1 MGWIEM
7 NEKTKKAQKTK
18 AASLADR
25 YSFGHKAL
33 SVVLSV
39 VLLGF
44 GWPAVNPAEVF
55 ANNDSA
61 AQSEVAQTQES
72 AAGATDVTAAQPA
85 ESASSEQAVE
95 ASSANQAADANTAA
109 STSAAAASE
118 QPATQP
124 SQPSANKAAS
134 ADASAQVK
142 SEYDIALELNNA
154 SIKKAD
160 GTDAV
165 SVCPQPK
172 SPCLRVPVSN
182 SPWCPIT
189 ATS

>member
-1 MGWIEM
+1 MGCIEM
-7 NEKTKKAQKTK
+7 NEKTKKAQKAQTIT
-18 AASLADR
+18 SLADR

-55 ANNDSA
+55 ANSDDA
-61 AQSEVAQTQES
+61 AQSEAVQDQASEQN
-72 AAGATDVTAAQPA
+72 TAATQDAAPA
-85 ESASSEQAVE
+85 ASEQAPVASSEQAVE
-95 ASSANQAADANTAA
+95 ASSANQAADANAAA
-109 STSAAAASE
+109 SSSAAASE

-124 SQPSANKAAS
+124 SANKAAS
-134 ADASAQVK
+134 TDAAAQAK

-154 SIKKAD
+154 SRQTAPIPLSA
-160 GTDAV
+160 
-165 SVCPQPK
+165 CPQPRLLC
-172 SPCLRVPVSN
+172 PRATMSN

>member
-7 NEKTKKAQKTK
+7 NEKMKKAKKAQKTK

-61 AQSEVAQTQES
+61 AQSKVAQTQES
-72 AAGATDVTAAQPA
+72 ATAATDVSAAQPA
-85 ESASSEQAVE
+85 ESAS
-95 ASSANQAADANTAA
+95 N
-109 STSAAAASE
+109 
-118 QPATQP
+118 
-124 SQPSANKAAS
+124 
-134 ADASAQVK
+134 
-142 SEYDIALELNNA
+142 
-154 SIKKAD
+154 
-160 GTDAV
+160 G
-165 SVCPQPK
+165 
-172 SPCLRVPVSN
+172 
-182 SPWCPIT
+182 
-189 ATS
+189 